1 MRSSH
6 GMLQTVDIFVG
17 TEHVISMSQGR
28 SWLAHCMLDQ
38 RPVACVVS
46 ATSAITLVVCQVH
59 AVMRA
64 HVAALGG
71 NALLSYRL
79 LPQESGGKV
88 YKNQVQQ
95 SHRLSTPVFP
105 AWNSSLSHTL

>member
-1 MRSSH
+1 MVRR
-6 GMLQTVDIFVG
+6 LYIFWYQQTVNILRNVY
-17 TEHVISMSQGR
+17 VPQS
-28 SWLAHCMLDQ
+28 LA
-38 RPVACVVS
+38 AICVFHFCQI
-46 ATSAITLVVCQVH
+46 APHALRLVLRVPAQVH

-88 YKNQVQQ
+88 YKNQVRFYGGAQ
-95 SHRLSTPVFP
+95 HPT
-105 AWNSSLSHTL
+105 HGT